1 MRGFSVIC
9 LVILTKVSSVFSD
22 AATDF
27 NNVNPDGSFSFGLN
41 NEDIGGH
48 YHMASGNPKTIIRGR
63 YGSRNPSTKRV
74 EETVYTA
81 GPRGFRARG
90 PAIARKMDLS
100 QIRRGPIGSPDDPL
114 ADPFDDP
121 SYSFGFKTPTYTR
134 QEDADPAG
142 RVKGLYSYVDDIGE
156 KHLVRYA
163 AGKEEGYNVIN
174 SYPDAPNYV
183 KYSTALYKSPNK
195 RTRGRI
201 AIQRGPGGQ
210 YNFISSGPDQRRSES
225 SGPDGIVR
233 GSYSYLD
240 DKGVQRT
247 VQYIAGAGIGYK
259 IVQSTTGP
267 GTHNLP
273 RPAIP
278 EFGVLT
284 PESNDLGRD
293 TPHFND
299 DGVFNTASTT
309 RPHRKEFG
317 SSPRPS
323 VGDDGGL
330 GGGDFGDD
338 GTGYFDG
345 NDNSYDQNSRDPN
358 AIVPLPPPSV
368 RPGRPYRPRGR
379 GSTPARRNSEEVDY
393 TDLPGVTPSLIDT
406 TGIDVRDEDGGFG
419 GGPDPNFDRERPP
432 LPSGVAVRAHVQNID
447 LIPEGGSAPSPG
459 EALLRDEQRNL

>member
-1 MRGFSVIC
+1 MHRF
-9 LVILTKVSSVFSD
+9 LVIVVVIFCEMSTVVPD

-27 NNVNPDGSFSFGLN
+27 NQVNSDGSFSFGLSTN
-41 NEDIGGH
+41 DKGGH
-48 YHMASGNPKTIIRGR
+48 YHMSSGNPKTIIRGR
-63 YGSRNPSTKRV
+63 YGARNPETGSID
-74 EETVYTA
+74 ETVYTA
-81 GPRGFRARG
+81 GARGFRARG

-134 QEDADPAG
+134 QEDADPRG
-142 RVKGLYSYVDDIGE
+142 RVTGLYSYVDDIGE

-163 AGKEEGYNVIN
+163 AGREEGYNVIN

-183 KYSTALYKSPNK
+183 KYSTALYKSPSK

-201 AIQRGPGGQ
+201 AMQRGPGGQ

-247 VQYIAGAGIGYK
+247 VQYIAGAGIGYR

-278 EFGVLT
+278 EYGVLT

-299 DGVFNTASTT
+299 NGVFTTSATA
-309 RPHRKEFG
+309 RPGRKDFG
-317 SSPRPS
+317 SSPRPTL
-323 VGDDGGL
+323 GDAGGF
-330 GGGDFGDD
+330 GGNDEP
-338 GTGYFDG
+338 GYFDG
-345 NDNSYDQNSRDPN
+345 NDNSFDGRDPN
-358 AIVPLPPPSV
+358 AIVPPST
-368 RPGRPYRPRGR
+368 PGRPFRPRGR
-379 GSTPARRNSEEVDY
+379 DTTPARRSSEEVDY
-393 TDLPGVTPSLIDT
+393 TDLPVTPSLLDHTIIDLP
-406 TGIDVRDEDGGFG
+406 DEDGYPPS
-419 GGPDPNFDRERPP
+419 GPDPTYDQDQPP
-432 LPSGVAVRAHVQNID
+432 LSSGIPAVRAHVQNID
-447 LIPEGGSAPSPG
+447 LIPEGGRPPSPG
-459 EALLRDEQRNL
+459 EALLLDEQRNL

>member
-1 MRGFSVIC
+1 MRGLLVIF
-9 LVILTKVSSVFSD
+9 LVILCKISGVFPD
-22 AATDF
+22 AASDF

-41 NEDIGGH
+41 TEDNGGH

-63 YGSRNPSTKRV
+63 FGSRNPTSKRI

-90 PAIARKMDLS
+90 PSIARKMDLS

-121 SYSFGFKTPTYTR
+121 SYGFGFKTPTYTR

-142 RVKGLYSYVDDIGE
+142 RVKGLYSYVDDVGE

-163 AGKEEGYNVIN
+163 AGTDEGYNIIN
-174 SYPDAPNYV
+174 SYPDAPNFV
-183 KYSTALYKSPNK
+183 KYSSPLYKSPNK

-225 SGPDGIVR
+225 TGPDGIVR

-259 IVQSTTGP
+259 IIQSTTGP

-278 EFGVLT
+278 ELGVLS

-299 DGVFNTASTT
+299 DGVFLTSSSRGPVSP
-309 RPHRKEFG
+309 RPNRKEF
-317 SSPRPS
+317 SSTPRPTPGS
-323 VGDDGGL
+323 YGGDLGDDGPA
-330 GGGDFGDD
+330 F
-338 GTGYFDG
+338 FDG
-345 NDNSYDQNSRDPN
+345 NDNSYDNVPQGRDPN
-358 AIVPLPPPSV
+358 AIVPPPSS
-368 RPGRPYRPRGR
+368 RPYRPRGR
-379 GSTPARRNSEEVDY
+379 GTTPARRSSEELDY
-393 TDLPGVTPSLIDT
+393 TDVPVTPNIIDA
-406 TGIDVRDEDGGFG
+406 TGSDLGDEDGFG
-419 GGPDPNFDRERPP
+419 GGPDPNYDRERPP
-432 LPSGVAVRAHVQNID
+432 LPSGIAIRAHVQNID
-447 LIPEGGSAPSPG
+447 LVPEGGRPPSPG
-459 EALLRDEQRNL
+459 EALLLDEQRNL